1 LAFTIAYNLSQIVSV
16 IALDIRYCD
25 RVEYGNCIE
34 DAQMKTNKIILLVCA
49 VLLSSVGSAWADRGH
64 WRGNV
69 GIYVGPGAFWGA
81 PYYRPYYPGPYYY
94 PQPYYQPAPV
104 IITQPAPPPV
114 YIEQSNVITEQT
126 QEVASTN
133 YWYYCRESKTYYP
146 YVKECKGEW
155 QKVLPQPAK

>member
-1 LAFTIAYNLSQIVSV
+1 
-16 IALDIRYCD
+16 
-25 RVEYGNCIE
+25 
-34 DAQMKTNKIILLVCA
+34 MKTNKILLLVCA
-49 VLLSSVGSAWADRGH
+49 VLLSSAGSAWADRGH

-81 PYYRPYYPGPYYY
+81 PYYRPYYPGPYFY
-94 PQPYYQPAPV
+94 PQPYYQQAPI

-114 YIEQSNVITEQT
+114 YIEQSTVITEQV
-126 QEVASTN
+126 QEPAPTS

-155 QKVLPQPAK
+155 QKVLPQPATK